1 MDAGEKLQSILSSP
15 DGMEKLQEAAKQLQG
30 VLGESGDLSGILQSF
45 AGSLPAAPEKKV
57 GMDLSLLTKAAP
69 FLQEMQKEDDST
81 KLLRAL
87 RPYMHGER
95 QKRLDEAIE
104 ILKWLRLAT
113 MLKEQGVL

>member
-1 MDAGEKLQSILSSP
+1 MDAGERLQSLLSSP
-15 DGMEKLQEAAKQLQG
+15 DGMEKLQEAAGQLQSM
-30 VLGESGDLSGILQSF
+30 LGDGGDLSDLLRSFVGKQS
-45 AGSLPAAPEKKV
+45 AAEPPKDS
-57 GMDLSLLTKAAP
+57 MDLSLLSKAAP
-69 FLQEMQKEDDST
+69 FLQALQKEDDST

-95 QKRLDEAIE
+95 QKRLDEALE

>member
-30 VLGESGDLSGILQSF
+30 VLGEGGDLSGILQSF
-45 AGSLPAAPEKKV
+45 AGSLPAVPEKK
-57 GMDLSLLTKAAP
+57 GSMDLSLLTKAAP